1 MLLNCKNKN
10 TLVDNCHVRF
20 MNAELLVQS
29 STNNY
34 PKMENDIWLSDTTHL
49 AMTHWCLHHY
59 LPEVCRDIFT
69 NKCAQHALSFREKFQ
84 WKIWRY
90 NLNSQSQPNLSD
102 MIQNNSHPCVVTVCG
117 SIQHHTDL
125 LYSQGLLL
133 IQQCE
138 KYFALS
144 YCHYS
149 LYRPSKLISF
159 SANVTKTRLILT
171 TARTTQIIIAMEAN
185 KQQSPGNGNGQC
197 GHSNYS
203 CDSTMCQH

>member
-1 MLLNCKNKN
+1 MSCEIYECWITGTIKL
-10 TLVDNCHVRF
+10 F
-20 MNAELLVQS
+20 NA

-34 PKMENDIWLSDTTHL
+34 PKMENASDSVIPHIWQWLTDVSG
-49 AMTHWCLHHY
+49 LHHY

-69 NKCAQHALSFREKFQ
+69 NKCVQHALRFRGKFQ

-90 NLNSQSQPNLSD
+90 NLNSQSHPNLLD
-102 MIQNNSHPCVVTVCG
+102 MIQSNSHPCVVTVCG
-117 SIQHHTDL
+117 SIQHHTNL

-171 TARTTQIIIAMEAN
+171 TAITTQIIIAMEAN

-203 CDSTMCQH
+203 SDSTMCQH